1 MENKNA
7 DVIFQIRLP
16 VDRRMAVNRRLF
28 LRHEFLDHSPER
40 RVNIITR
47 RMHGDR
53 RKVLP
58 EIMNT
63 FWKEATISL

>member
-7 DVIFQIRLP
+7 GGILQTRLP
-16 VDRRMAVNRRLF
+16 VDRRMAVDRRLY
-28 LRHEFLDHSPER
+28 LRHQFLDHNPER
-40 RVNIITR
+40 RVKSITR

-53 RKVLP
+53 RGFLP

-63 FWKEATISL
+63 FCEKAL